1 MSSIR
6 SAEKEATKIFAKA
19 PEQLNKSV
27 AASQKLQAILK
38 DSFDVELGVI
48 NIGKFN
54 SSLQASGMTMKTL
67 HSDFSTMGKAG
78 KKAFNDLTYETLS
91 VNKGIKQTSL
101 ALEKMSNT
109 FFNTIRW
116 GISASIVQGFT
127 SEVNKA
133 FTYVKELDTSLNDI
147 RIVTN
152 KSAEEMEKF
161 AVHANRAAKALGAT
175 TKEYSDAALIF
186 YQQGLGDIESQ
197 EMARLTVMTSN
208 VTGQDTEAVSEQ
220 LTSIRNGYK
229 LTTDEMERY
238 MDVTALIAA
247 ETAADLEEMATA
259 MSKVSSAANMMG
271 VEYDQLNAILA
282 TVVSVTRQAPENVG
296 TAFKTIFARLGDLKS
311 AGVAIDESG
320 FEVKLGQI
328 SSQLNE
334 MGVSILDTNGDMRE
348 MGDIITEVG
357 SKWDNWTQAQKLAA
371 AQAMAGKRQ
380 YNNLVAL
387 FENWDMYSEQI
398 DNAANS
404 LGTLNNQN
412 AIYMQSTEAHLEK
425 LKASQERVFSAL
437 IDSDNINDTVDAVD
451 KLVVGFAN
459 FIESLGG
466 GIGLL
471 TKFGAIALWAFGPAL
486 ANNITKA
493 INSFKMMRREA
504 ALAAEQ
510 QKLIYQYSQVD
521 WTQNQTGGYQSSVA
535 RDLVK
540 VAEQAAPLLRV
551 MTEEQR
557 AQLQLIYDQTKALS
571 EQKDALNAR
580 ATEQKELYNLALGS
594 KLPQVTQDKETGR
607 LESTISE
614 PELRKQITNLGVM
627 QKQSEMA
634 GKNLDSLFEKLGS
647 GSIKVDD
654 LRAALKEAQRQLTS
668 AGEAAALAGQ
678 DTSEYTKSIEELD
691 AHLKGL
697 KGRVTTDQIKA
708 IRSSVINAGGEAFEN
723 ADYAERSVASLR
735 KMTQEVGMTN
745 EKFEELAVNINKS
758 SSASEVFFS
767 TLKTQQLVQNITN
780 LISGIGQLGFGF
792 QSLTSLVDVWNNE
805 SLSGG
810 EQLLQ
815 TVTNLSMALPMLYNG
830 FKTVAESLSGVNNA
844 LKLAIMATQ
853 TMTTMENALTVTHMK
868 ESGATVKQISLTLQK
883 MGVSRAER
891 VALLSSK
898 AAEDSLTASKV
909 AGTAANKTLLT
920 STLALMASNPV
931 GWILG
936 IVAAIGAVIAAT
948 VAWAKAE
955 EEKRNQIIANSKA
968 TQEELSQLQTL
979 KSEYDSLYKKYQE
992 GTASKQELWEISK
1005 KIDDA
1010 FLDESIRVKALTGDW
1025 EGYTQALKDAN
1036 ATKLAEAKAAAD
1048 TGYMAAME
1056 NAKVKNWWKGGS
1068 VTYQMPEMTSA
1079 PPGYENL
1086 ITDYNENAADTF
1098 NLKLGRTEEEQFE
1111 AYQQLQQLL
1120 TDIATDPTM
1129 KKWAEENADA
1139 VLELQ
1144 KQSAELGENFAEVDE
1159 FMMTRMSIIK
1169 QEYENLHLDSGMI
1182 TSEKELDTEINNIS
1196 KQFQEAGRSAAQAE
1210 IEARSFVMQTRE
1222 IDPNVAI
1229 TYSIKYQIE
1238 NNESGEGFSKEGF
1251 QRFLTKMQR
1260 DFGLSEDEVIELA
1273 VKLGLDPT
1281 LDNPQIIDETITQ
1294 YMEDA
1299 DFRAEADIDIEIEE
1313 IKIANKEFEI
1323 FQTNM
1328 ENILKGETPDEEWI
1342 IKYGDALEGLT
1353 EGTYEYMAV
1362 ASDLGVQEARLNL
1375 QRAESAYSLEKSA
1388 ENYEILQQAKLN
1400 YLQAE
1405 ANRANVAVE
1414 AQNALNTAQ
1423 ENYNKALEDFGE
1435 DSVQAKFAAEQLAQA
1450 KQAMMEVSI
1459 AATIEEQGFS
1469 TAVATA
1475 AAAILAQDE
1484 AAKKASLES
1493 LRAEIVK
1500 TVGTY
1505 DSLTTSAIKSA
1516 IGITAASDA
1525 GARYAM
1531 AKARLPEDAR
1541 AEYDALEQQIS
1552 TLEAALANIDIPTSI
1567 KVGADLPASKS
1578 STGSKSSGKS
1588 LADTLPALEDV
1599 YDRYWEIN
1607 RELKI
1612 LENQL
1617 TAISAIQDKLT
1628 GRALQDNLRT
1638 QITLYQKQTDAL
1650 KRLRAEQIKERDEIK
1665 KGLAAKG
1672 MTFNAAGDIANFKTK
1687 HDALYKAANDIRL
1700 KYEKAPSEALA
1711 TQYET
1716 AKEAYEEFLS
1726 LVERYEELK
1735 YEAIFNTEQEIA
1747 NMQATITEANIRKLE
1762 IELEVNIDA
1771 AEAIR
1776 SWNEFEAVVLEGKD
1790 LDDPLVKMQTALES
1804 LSTYWNG
1811 STGTLDTLSRQIA
1824 ETQAEIAKIEAG
1836 ASSAIYLGE
1845 KDVALSQAKEYLQ
1858 SLMDSF
1864 IDGSLEYQQIVDSI
1878 KDSTL
1883 EWIDATAD
1891 GFEELNSQFAF
1902 VTSELEHQANLIKL
1916 IYGEDAYDQ
1925 MEGYYAAQKAN
1936 NSASMRAL
1944 NSQIA
1949 ALTAQRDALGQPGDE
1964 NFDQDLYDRFT
1975 AQIQN
1980 FKGELNSAI
1989 EESLELLADEYS
2001 NSISKILS
2009 DFAKGLSG
2017 GLGLPEIEK
2026 EWKYINDEAELYLDR
2041 TSATFKITKLQSQ
2054 YMDAINKADSTQVK
2068 QHLNEVMNRELALLR
2083 EKDELT
2089 QGDLERATKRLDI
2102 ELKRVALEE
2111 AQRNKSTMKL
2121 QRDAQG
2127 NYSYV
2132 YTADESKISAATEDL
2147 RAAEEDFYE
2156 FNREALKKNKD
2167 EFLNLFKEY
2176 QEALTEPG
2184 ADVEAITTRFQRQF
2198 DAVLGENSE
2207 ILDSIKSIY
2216 AEMYGLDSEEYQA
2229 AVGGLDDVVQ
2239 TMISNLVGAGG
2250 FGEASGDLIAQIMD
2264 AFSIYQEGISGVGE
2278 DSGRSFDNIN
2288 SSIEEVIAFT
2298 DELLE
2303 KNTELIDKMWEE
2315 ADVLNATTEAW
2326 REYTAAI
2333 GDAIAVANVAI
2344 GGASGTYTSGGG
2356 TASAPSSTTGGTS
2369 MPSTSRSDTGGSLPG
2384 IVLPGGSDND
2394 TPPGD
2399 VSDGKPE
2406 RALSIMRSLDPYPY
2420 VWGGDDPSDGGFDCS
2435 GYAWYV
2441 VKNAGLYNGSRF
2453 TSASI
2458 SASGG
2463 LEAGNGRRV
2472 TIGVKRGDPGH
2483 VGIGVDGEWWHS
2495 SSGGVQRTSDIAQ
2508 FPLRFHPVGYDTGGY
2523 TGDWGV
2529 GDGKLAF
2536 LHQKEIVLNEQDTSN
2551 LLLAVSAVRDLVGK
2565 IKTNTMLSQQDALFR
2580 TGIMPNIGAPAA
2592 AAGTSQQIQI
2602 NADFPSV
2609 KDAEEIKKAF
2619 NNLINS
2625 AAQYA
2630 NRKK

>member
-1 MSSIR
+1 VSKYINSLYYNIHTKLDETGFNKLMSSIR
-6 SAEKEATKIFAKA
+6 AAEKEAGKIFSKT
-19 PEQLNKSV
+19 PDQLNKTV
-27 AASQKLQAILK
+27 AVSQKLQSILK

-101 ALEKMSNT
+101 ALEKMGNT

-116 GISASIVQGFT
+116 GISAAVVQGFT
-127 SEVNKA
+127 SEVRQA

-186 YQQGLGDIESQ
+186 YQQGLGDVDSK
-197 EMARLTVMTSN
+197 EMARLTIMTSN
-208 VTGQDTEAVSEQ
+208 VTGQDTGAVSEQ

-229 LTTDEMERY
+229 ITIDEMERY

-357 SKWDNWTQAQKLAA
+357 SKWDSWTQAQKLAA

-380 YNNLVAL
+380 YNNLIAL

-398 DNAANS
+398 DVAANS
-404 LGTLNNQN
+404 LGTLNTQN

-437 IDSDNINDTVDAVD
+437 IDSDNVNDTIDAID
-451 KLVVGFAN
+451 GLVVGLAN

-493 INSFKMMRREA
+493 INSFKMMRRES

-521 WTQNQTGGYQSSVA
+521 WTENQVGGYQSSVA

-571 EQKDALNAR
+571 EQKD
-580 ATEQKELYNLALGS
+580 ELMDKSKNQQRVYQEALGKSGTVKRDESGFLSYEMTSGNIFGQISNLTMMKKQADLSSNSLDKLFNNLSEGTNTVKSLRDELS
-594 KLPQVTQDKETGR
+594 KN
-607 LESTISE
+607 
-614 PELRKQITNLGVM
+614 ITLLN
-627 QKQSEMA
+627 Q
-634 GKNLDSLFEKLGS
+634 
-647 GSIKVDD
+647 
-654 LRAALKEAQRQLTS
+654 
-668 AGEAAALAGQ
+668 AAAAAEKAGQ
-678 DTSEYTKSIEELD
+678 DTTDYDEAIKKLKQEFIDLEKIHGGT
-691 AHLKGL
+691 HLSTFEKNNKGEIS
-697 KGRVTTDQIKA
+697 RI
-708 IRSSVINAGGEAFEN
+708 
-723 ADYAERSVASLR
+723 
-735 KMTQEVGMTN
+735 QEVVAEAQVAGQLASSFANTAVVDLRGMAKQIGLTN
-745 EKFEELAVNINKS
+745 EEIQELELNIS
-758 SSASEVFFS
+758 RASSASEVFFS
-767 TLKTQQLVQNITN
+767 TLDTQKLVQNITN
-780 LISGIGQLGFGF
+780 LISGFGQLGFGL

-810 EQLLQ
+810 EKLLQ
-815 TVTNLSMALPMLYNG
+815 TVTSLSMGLPMLYNG
-830 FKTVAESLSGVNNA
+830 FKLVKTSLTGVNEALALSIAATKAKTVAENA
-844 LKLAIMATQ
+844 STKSKIAGALASNKLTAAMLASMAT
-853 TMTTMENALTVTHMK
+853 
-868 ESGATVKQISLTLQK
+868 
-883 MGVSRAER
+883 
-891 VALLSSK
+891 
-898 AAEDSLTASKV
+898 
-909 AGTAANKTLLT
+909 
-920 STLALMASNPV
+920 NPV

-936 IVAAIGAVIAAT
+936 IVVAIGAVIAAT

-992 GTASKQELWEISK
+992 GAASKQELWEISK
-1005 KIDDA
+1005 KIDEA

-1036 ATKLAEAKAAAD
+1036 ATKLAEAKVAAD
-1048 TGYMAAME
+1048 AGYTAAMK
-1056 NAKVKNWWKGGS
+1056 NAKVTNWWKDLLVEDSEKGDIDFQMSDITSTPPSEKYQDLIKQVGAGGDW
-1068 VTYQMPEMTSA
+1068 A
-1079 PPGYENL
+1079 L
-1086 ITDYNENAADTF
+1086 A
-1098 NLKLGRTEEEQFE
+1098 LGGTEEEQFE

-1120 TDIATDPTM
+1120 TDITTDPAM

-1144 KQSAELGENFAEVDE
+1144 KQSVKLGENFAEVDE

-1169 QEYENLHLDSGMI
+1169 QEYENSHLDSETI

-1251 QRFLTKMQR
+1251 QRFLTKMRR

-1281 LDNPQIIDETITQ
+1281 LDNPQIIDDTITQ

-1313 IKIANKEFEI
+1313 IKIANKEFET

-1342 IKYGDALEGLT
+1342 KKYGGSLEDLT

-1435 DSVQAKFAAEQLAQA
+1435 DSVQARLAAEQLAQA

-1459 AATIEEQGFS
+1459 AAKLEEQGFA
-1469 TAVATA
+1469 TAVATG

-1493 LRAEIVK
+1493 LRAEIAK

-1505 DSLTTSAIKSA
+1505 DSLTTAAIKSA

-1541 AEYDALEQQIS
+1541 AEYSALEQQIS
-1552 TLEAALANIDIPTSI
+1552 TLEAALANIDISTSI
-1567 KVGADLPASKS
+1567 NVGAVLPASKS
-1578 STGSKSSGKS
+1578 SAGSKSSGKS

-1790 LDDPLVKMQTALES
+1790 LDDPLIKMQTALES

-1864 IDGSLEYQQIVDSI
+1864 IDGSLEYQQVVDSI

-1902 VTSELEHQANLIKL
+1902 VASELEHQANLIKL
-1916 IYGEDAYDQ
+1916 IYGEDAYEQ

-2026 EWKYINDEAELYLDR
+2026 EWKHINDEAELYLDR

-2068 QHLNEVMNRELALLR
+2068 QHLNEIMNRELALLR

-2132 YTADESKISAATEDL
+2132 YTADESKVSAATEDL

-2184 ADVEAITTRFQRQF
+2184 ADVEAITARFQRQF

-2207 ILDSIKSIY
+2207 ILNSIKSIY

-2264 AFSIYQEGISGVGE
+2264 AFGIYQEGIDEVGE
-2278 DSGRSFDNIN
+2278 DSGRSFDDIN
-2288 SSIEEVIAFT
+2288 ASIEEVITFT

-2303 KNTELIDKMWEE
+2303 KNSELIDKMWEE

-2326 REYTAAI
+2326 QNYTAAI
-2333 GDAIAVANVAI
+2333 EEAIAAANVAV

-2406 RALSIMRSLDPYPY
+2406 RALSLMRSLDPYPY

-2463 LEAGNGRRV
+2463 LKAGNGRRV

-2495 SSGGVQRTSDIAQ
+2495 SSGGVQRTSNIAQ
-2508 FPLRFHPVGYDTGGY
+2508 FPLRFHPAGYDTGGY
-2523 TGDWGV
+2523 TGDWGAE
-2529 GDGKLAF
+2529 DGKLAF
-2536 LHQKEIVLNEQDTSN
+2536 LHQKEIVLNKQDTSN

-2565 IKTNTMLSQQDALFR
+2565 MKSSTTLSQQDALSR
-2580 TGIMPNIGAPAA
+2580 LTGMPSVGQPLA